1 MCPHAAVYRPWPAA
15 SPVVVAR
22 SLMRWSRPSTAQV
35 IVVDREVVLHRIRPT
50 VGMAAGSNIAGPGA
64 CGEACSERGLP
75 RTVCRCPVLRCV
87 QRLTRGA
94 W

>member
-50 VGMAAGSNIAGPGA
+50 VGMAAGSNIAALGPAEKPARSG
-64 CGEACSERGLP
+64 
-75 RTVCRCPVLRCV
+75 VCRERSA
-87 QRLTRGA
+87 GA
-94 W
+94 RYYAACNV